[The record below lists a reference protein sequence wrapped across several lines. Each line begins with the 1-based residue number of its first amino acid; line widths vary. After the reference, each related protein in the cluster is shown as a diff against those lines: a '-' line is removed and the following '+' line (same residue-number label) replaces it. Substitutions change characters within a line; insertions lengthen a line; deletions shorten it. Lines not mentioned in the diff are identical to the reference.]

1 MITLHA
7 RVAWRLW
14 QVHRALE
21 QGGFQPSAA
30 RWLGPVAPAIPAETL
45 SWLRAVRRIGARW
58 PGSKCLDQS
67 LVLASLL
74 RERGTDARLMIGA
87 ARGGAGIEAHAW
99 VEIDGEPLGE
109 PADLR
114 ERFRV
119 LESWPRAG

>member
-1 MITLHA
+1 VIWRHA
-7 RVAWRLW
+7 RVAWRLARVR
-14 QVHRALE
+14 QALDRS
-21 QGGFQPSAA
+21 GFQASAG
-30 RWLGPVAPAIPAETL
+30 RWLGPVVPGTPVEAMP
-45 SWLRAVRRIGARW
+45 WLRAIRRIGARW

-74 RERGTDARLMIGA
+74 RERGIDARLLIGA

-119 LESWPRAG
+119 LESWPRGG